1 MTTTPARSKVLPLD
15 ALAAKVAALRR
26 AGKKVVLCHGVF
38 DPMHIGHVRH
48 FEAAKAKGDV
58 LVVTVTPDRFVNKGP
73 HRPYFGE
80 DLRAESAAALS
91 CVDFAAVNRWPSAV
105 ETLKLLK
112 PSVYAKGSDY
122 RDAKA
127 DVTGGIKREAAAA
140 RAGGGRLRFTDE
152 IVFSSTHLV
161 NRRLSALPPETAAW
175 LEGFRRRRP
184 LRDVLAPLSKASSLK
199 ILVIGEAIVDEYVY
213 VEAIGKSSKEP
224 TLVVKRLETEPF
236 AGGSLAV
243 ANHAAAFGGRVGL
256 LTFLGSSDTREGFI
270 RKKLRKGVSPRFL
283 YRPDSP
289 TIVKRRYVERYHFT
303 KLLETYFI
311 NDARMT
317 PREDAALVAALK
329 RELPRHDLVVVV
341 DYGHGML
348 NEAAIRLI
356 EREAKHLVV
365 NAQMNAGNLGYH
377 TIGRYRRAD
386 LVCITEG
393 ELRMEMRDRRGDLR
407 PLVRQFAKKTRFKR
421 LLVTR
426 GKTGSLAWDSREGF
440 SQAPAIAGRVKDRV
454 GAGDAFLTAAAV
466 WDRLGAPL
474 EVSALAGN
482 AAGAQAV
489 ATVGNRDFLDKAA
502 LAKHL
507 ESLLK

>member
-1 MTTTPARSKVLPLD
+1 MKTDNARSKVLSLD
-15 ALAAKVAALRR
+15 ALAKKVGALRR
-26 AGKKVVLCHGVF
+26 AGKKVVMCHGVF
-38 DPMHIGHVRH
+38 DPLHIGHVRH

-73 HRPYFGE
+73 HRPYFNE
-80 DLRAESAAALS
+80 ELRAESAAALG

-105 ETLKLLK
+105 ETLRLLK
-112 PSVYAKGSDY
+112 PSVYVKGSDY

-127 DVTGGIKREAAAA
+127 DVTGGIKREEAAV
-140 RAGGGRLRFTDE
+140 RAGGGRLVFTDD

-161 NRRLSALPPETAAW
+161 NRRLSTLPPETDAW
-175 LEGFRRRRP
+175 LAGFRRRHHLP
-184 LRDVLAPLSKASSLK
+184 GVLAPLKKAAGLK
-199 ILVIGEAIVDEYVY
+199 VLVIGEAIVDEYVY

-243 ANHAAAFGGRVGL
+243 ANHAAAFGGRVDL
-256 LTFLGSSDTREGFI
+256 LTFLGESDSREGFI
-270 RKKLRKGVSPRFL
+270 RMKLRKGVTPRFL

-317 PREDAALVAALK
+317 PREDAVLLAALR
-329 RELPRHDLVVVV
+329 RELPRHDLVIVV

-348 NEAAIRLI
+348 GEQAIRLI
-356 EREAKHLVV
+356 ERKAKHLVV

-393 ELRMEMRDRRGDLR
+393 ELRMEMRDRRGDIK
-407 PLVRQFAKKTRFKR
+407 PLVKQFSKRRGFPR

-426 GKTGSLAWDSREGF
+426 GKSGALAWDAREGF
-440 SQAPAIAGRVKDRV
+440 SEAPAVAGHVQDRV
-454 GAGDAFLTAAAV
+454 GAGDAFLSAAAF

-489 ATVGNRDFLDKAA
+489 ATVGNRSFLDKAA